1 MSSKA
6 KNLGAGSSF
15 GQARAVSARR
25 AAIGAATVA
34 PTAGVPDPTELPV
47 GRISQNPDNP
57 REQLRDLDGLADS
70 IREIGLVNAI
80 TVASVEAYLRE
91 RPDRADDLDPETRY
105 IVIDGH
111 RRLAAA
117 KLAGVPTVRVS
128 VDNALVSTDEALLE
142 AAFVANVHRD
152 DMNPLEQAHALKKL
166 VEFYGSQSRAAKR
179 LGIAQSTISSK
190 LSVLDLAPELQAD
203 LLEGRRKVE
212 HVRNLSKYDAEQQRA
227 QADARAA
234 AAEERREASRRAA
247 ELSRR
252 DNPGGGSDV
261 ERGELSRRD
270 SSASDADLSRRD
282 SREPETD
289 LSRRDSPEG
298 EADLSR
304 RDSPEGEADLSR
316 RDSPEGE
323 ADLSRRDGRDPG
335 ADLSRRDNPEAAA
348 AARTA
353 AGSGAGGVAE
363 VSRRDSRDPEAD
375 LSRRDNPVPASA
387 PKPAS
392 ASPSHGSDLPAQ
404 RPEAP
409 AARPV
414 VKMPWTDGVACA
426 EIAISRMT
434 PVERGRM
441 VERLQEEAARDR
453 AAAST
458 EPSTTG

>member
-25 AAIGAATVA
+25 AAIGAATDA
-34 PTAGVPDPTELPV
+34 PTVGVPDPTELPV

-57 REQLRDLDGLADS
+57 REELRDLEGLADS

-91 RPDRADDLDPETRY
+91 RPERADDLDPDTRY

-117 KLAGVPTVRVS
+117 RLAGVATVRVS
-128 VDNALVSTDEALLE
+128 VDNALVSTDESLLE

-152 DMNPLEQAHALKKL
+152 DMNPLEQAYALKKL

-190 LSVLDLAPELQAD
+190 LSVLDLTPELQAD
-203 LLEGRRKVE
+203 LVEGRRKVE
-212 HVRNLSKYDAEQQRA
+212 HVRNLSKYDAEEQRA

-247 ELSRR
+247 
-252 DNPGGGSDV
+252 
-261 ERGELSRRD
+261 
-270 SSASDADLSRRD
+270 
-282 SREPETD
+282 D
-289 LSRRDSPEG
+289 LSRRDSPGRGSGSENG
-298 EADLSR
+298 DLSR
-304 RDSPEGEADLSR
+304 RDSSPKTTETAEERDLSR
-316 RDSPEGE
+316 RDNREH
-323 ADLSRRDGRDPG
+323 G
-335 ADLSRRDNPEAAA
+335 ADLSRRDNPTPA
-348 AARTA
+348 T
-353 AGSGAGGVAE
+353 
-363 VSRRDSRDPEAD
+363 
-375 LSRRDNPVPASA
+375 ASA
-387 PKPAS
+387 PTPMAS
-392 ASPSHGSDLPAQ
+392 HSHSHGNDLPAP
-404 RPEAP
+404 RPEASSAP
-409 AARPV
+409 GARPV
-414 VKMPWTDGVACA
+414 VKMPWNDGVACA

-434 PVERGRM
+434 PAERGRM
-441 VERLQEEAARDR
+441 LERLQEEASREREAVT
-453 AAAST
+453 T

>member
-252 DNPGGGSDV
+252 DNPGGGSDA

-270 SSASDADLSRRD
+270 GSASDADLSRRD
-282 SREPETD
+282 SREPE
-289 LSRRDSPEG
+289 
-298 EADLSR
+298 ADLSR
-304 RDSPEGEADLSR
+304 RDSPEDEVDLSRPDSPEGAAELSR
-316 RDSPEGE
+316 RDS
-323 ADLSRRDGRDPG
+323 RDPG
-335 ADLSRRDNPEAAA
+335 ADLSRRDNPGAAVA
-348 AARTA
+348 TGTA

-363 VSRRDSRDPEAD
+363 VSRRDSRGPGAD

-387 PKPAS
+387 PEPAPK
-392 ASPSHGSDLPAQ
+392 AAPVSPSHGSDLPAQ

>member
-25 AAIGAATVA
+25 AAIGAVTDA

-57 REQLRDLDGLADS
+57 REQLRDLEGLADS

-80 TVASVEAYLRE
+80 TIASVEAYLRE
-91 RPDRADDLDPETRY
+91 RPDRADDLDPDTRY

-152 DMNPLEQAHALKKL
+152 DMNPLEQANALKKL
-166 VEFYGSQSRAAKR
+166 VEFYGSQNRAAKR

-190 LSVLDLAPELQAD
+190 LSVLDLTPELQAD
-203 LLEGRRKVE
+203 LVEGRRKVE
-212 HVRNLSKYDAEQQRA
+212 HVRNLSKYTAEQQRE

-234 AAEERREASRRAA
+234 ASEERREANRRAA

-252 DNPGGGSDV
+252 DSSSLIHELTPSDSTSATVALARGQKV
-261 ERGELSRRD
+261 ELYPQPAPDEAPDLSRRD
-270 SSASDADLSRRD
+270 TPQPETAPSRRHSPTRDTDLSRRDTRAADADLSRRD
-282 SREPETD
+282 NSTPETD
-289 LSRRDSPEG
+289 LSRRDKSAG
-298 EADLSR
+298 D
-304 RDSPEGEADLSR
+304 
-316 RDSPEGE
+316 
-323 ADLSRRDGRDPG
+323 RDP
-335 ADLSRRDNPEAAA
+335 
-348 AARTA
+348 
-353 AGSGAGGVAE
+353 
-363 VSRRDSRDPEAD
+363 DPA
-375 LSRRDNPVPASA
+375 
-387 PKPAS
+387 
-392 ASPSHGSDLPAQ
+392 HGSDLPAP
-404 RPEAP
+404 RPETHSGP
-409 AARPV
+409 GARPV
-414 VKMPWTDGVACA
+414 VKMPWNDGVACA

-434 PVERGRM
+434 PTERGRM
-441 VERLQEEAARDR
+441 LERLQEEAAREATR
-453 AAAST
+453 P
-458 EPSTTG
+458 EPATAD

>member
-6 KNLGAGSSF
+6 KDLGAGSSF

-57 REQLRDLDGLADS
+57 REQLRDLEGLADS

-80 TVASVEAYLRE
+80 TVASVEAYLLE
-91 RPDRADDLDPETRY
+91 RPERADDLDPDTCY

-117 KLAGVPTVRVS
+117 RLAGVAVVRVS
-128 VDNALVSTDEALLE
+128 VDNALVSTDESLLE

-190 LSVLDLAPELQAD
+190 LSVLDLTPELQAD

-212 HVRNLSKYDAEQQRA
+212 HVRNLSKYEPNEQRE

-234 AAEERREASRRAA
+234 AAEERREASRRAG
-247 ELSRR
+247 ERLSRR
-252 DNPGGGSDV
+252 DNPAASADTD
-261 ERGELSRRD
+261 LSRRD
-270 SSASDADLSRRD
+270 SPAAPDGDLSRRDRSVGEGDLSGDLSRRDSHERAEDDLSRRDSPAASADADLSRRD
-282 SREPETD
+282 SPAAADGD
-289 LSRRDSPEG
+289 LSRRDRSG
-298 EADLSR
+298 ADPVP
-304 RDSPEGEADLSR
+304 DPV
-316 RDSPEGE
+316 P
-323 ADLSRRDGRDPG
+323 DPG
-335 ADLSRRDNPEAAA
+335 ND
-348 AARTA
+348 
-353 AGSGAGGVAE
+353 
-363 VSRRDSRDPEAD
+363 
-375 LSRRDNPVPASA
+375 VPA
-387 PKPAS
+387 P
-392 ASPSHGSDLPAQ
+392 
-404 RPEAP
+404 RPEANSAP
-409 AARPV
+409 GARPV

-434 PVERGRM
+434 PAERGRM
-441 VERLQEEAARDR
+441 LDRLQAEAAKEARL
-453 AAAST
+453 
-458 EPSTTG
+458 TGAPVNAR

>member
-1 MSSKA
+1 M
-6 KNLGAGSSF
+6 GAGSSF

-57 REQLRDLDGLADS
+57 REQLRDLEGLADS

-80 TVASVEAYLRE
+80 TVASVEAYLLE
-91 RPDRADDLDPETRY
+91 RPERADDLDPDTRY

-117 KLAGVPTVRVS
+117 RLAGVAVVRVS
-128 VDNALVSTDEALLE
+128 VDNALVSTDESLLE

-190 LSVLDLAPELQAD
+190 LSVLDLAPDLQSD

-212 HVRNLSKYDAEQQRA
+212 HVRNLSKYEPNEQRA

-234 AAEERREASRRAA
+234 AAEERREATRRAGE

-252 DNPGGGSDV
+252 DN
-261 ERGELSRRD
+261 
-270 SSASDADLSRRD
+270 SAATDADLSRRD
-282 SREPETD
+282 NSAAADGD
-289 LSRRDSPEG
+289 LSRRDSSE
-298 EADLSR
+298 
-304 RDSPEGEADLSR
+304 
-316 RDSPEGE
+316 
-323 ADLSRRDGRDPG
+323 PG
-335 ADLSRRDNPEAAA
+335 A
-348 AARTA
+348 
-353 AGSGAGGVAE
+353 GGGVAE
-363 VSRRDSRDPEAD
+363 VSRRDSSAGEGDSSGD
-375 LSRRDNPVPASA
+375 LSRRDSHEREDDLSRRDSPARDTDLSRRDKSAATDGDLSRRDRSAAGADPVPA
-387 PKPAS
+387 P
-392 ASPSHGSDLPAQ
+392 
-404 RPEAP
+404 RPEAHSGP
-409 AARPV
+409 GARPV

-434 PVERGRM
+434 PAERGRM
-441 VERLQEEAARDR
+441 LDRLQAEADKEAHLT
-453 AAAST
+453 AAST
-458 EPSTTG
+458 NAR

>member
-91 RPDRADDLDPETRY
+91 RPDRADDLDPDTRY

-117 KLAGVPTVRVS
+117 KIAGVPTVRVS

-252 DNPGGGSDV
+252 DSRDGDAD
-261 ERGELSRRD
+261 LSRRD
-270 SSASDADLSRRD
+270 NREHEADLSRRD
-282 SREPETD
+282 SRDGETD
-289 LSRRDSPEG
+289 LSRRDN
-298 EADLSR
+298 
-304 RDSPEGEADLSR
+304 
-316 RDSPEGE
+316 
-323 ADLSRRDGRDPG
+323 RDG
-335 ADLSRRDNPEAAA
+335 
-348 AARTA
+348 
-353 AGSGAGGVAE
+353 
-363 VSRRDSRDPEAD
+363 EAD
-375 LSRRDNPVPASA
+375 LSRRDNPGAVSTVGPPADTAAADAIVSA
-387 PKPAS
+387 APAGK
-392 ASPSHGSDLPAQ
+392 ASPGAG
-404 RPEAP
+404 
-409 AARPV
+409 
-414 VKMPWTDGVACA
+414 GVA
-426 EIAISRMT
+426 ELSR
-434 PVERGRM
+434 
-441 VERLQEEAARDR
+441 RDNPGPP
-453 AAAST
+453 ANP
-458 EPSTTG
+458 EP